1 MIIGNELP
9 QRPEMNNSEIAAF
22 TGAHETEAEKA
33 VRGCAANSALHTN
46 DLSGSTVDHRGIR

>member
-1 MIIGNELP
+1 MSCLSA
-9 QRPEMNNSEIAAF
+9 PEMNNSEIAAF

-33 VRGCAANSALHTN
+33 VRGCAAKSALHTN